1 MSNPFRQK
9 ATAGGGGD
17 FPVPPKGNWPAVLVA
32 MIDLGTQEH
41 EYKEQKR
48 ESRDVF
54 LVWEVETTEGEDAE
68 EDSTKSFFV
77 GRDYTLSLNE
87 KANFRKIV
95 STLRGKEIGADEEYD
110 CLQVLG
116 KGCMIELE
124 HKTSQ
129 NERTY
134 AKIKG
139 VSSLPRKLKAPEPT
153 HKPFSWAI
161 GDSPEVL
168 DPEWLPRVYG
178 QRVADVIAL
187 SAERRGKK
195 DRPLTENGEDFPHGA
210 NAPAGAE
217 AF

>member
-1 MSNPFRQK
+1 MGNPFRQK

-32 MIDLGTQEH
+32 MIDLGTQQH
-41 EYKEQKR
+41 EYNGERR
-48 ESRDVF
+48 EAHDVF
-54 LVWEVETTEGEDAE
+54 LVWELETE
-68 EDSTKSFFV
+68 EDDGEAKRFFV

-95 STLRGKEIGADEEYD
+95 GKLRGKEIGADEEYD

-116 KGCMIELE
+116 KGCMVELD

-134 AKIKG
+134 AKIKEI
-139 VSSLPRKLKAPEPT
+139 SSLPRKLKAPEPS
-153 HKPFSWAI
+153 HKPFSWSIDEGTAAP
-161 GDSPEVL
+161 DM
-168 DPEWLPRVYG
+168 DWLPRVYG

-210 NAPAGAE
+210 NAPAGSE